1 MYFCVVKTT
10 EEKIEHLIPFA
21 TDERLVRFNEIIAN
35 RMRHLTV
42 VVEDVYQAHN
52 TSAVLRSCDCFGV
65 QDVHIIE
72 NKNEFSVNPDI
83 ALGSSK
89 WLNVHRYNEKDNN
102 TLSCLRSL
110 KEKGYQIA
118 ATTPHTDDV
127 MLSELDLSRPT
138 ALVFGTEKEGISDL
152 VRQEADSFVRI
163 PMYGF
168 TESYNISVSAA
179 LCLYE
184 CTERIRKEG
193 LNWVLSANEKNEIL
207 LTWLM
212 NSIKSSANIL
222 EKFEKS

>member
-1 MYFCVVKTT
+1 MKSVQD
-10 EEKIEHLIPFA
+10 KIQHLLSFA
-21 TDERLVRFNEIIAN
+21 TEDRVVRFQEILQY

-42 VVEDVYQAHN
+42 VIEDIYQAHN

-72 NKNEFSVNPDI
+72 NRNAFSVNPDI
-83 ALGSSK
+83 ALGASK
-89 WLNVHRYNEKDNN
+89 WLNVYQYNEKGNN
-102 TLSCLRSL
+102 TVQALRSL

-127 MLSELDLSRPT
+127 MLSDLDLSQPT

-152 VRQEADSFVRI
+152 VKQEADHFVQI

-168 TESYNISVSAA
+168 TESFNISVSVA

-184 CTERIRKEG
+184 CTERIRKSDIKWE
-193 LNWVLSANEKNEIL
+193 LSPEEKNEVL
-207 LTWLM
+207 LGWLK
-212 NSIKSSANIL
+212 NSIKSAAKIL
-222 EKFEKS
+222 EKFENS

>member
-1 MYFCVVKTT
+1 MYFCLVKSIQD
-10 EEKIEHLIPFA
+10 KIEHLIPFA
-21 TDERLVRFNEIIAN
+21 TEERLLRFNEIIAK

-89 WLNVHRYNEKDNN
+89 WLNVKRYNEKENN
-102 TLSCLRSL
+102 TIDCLRNL
-110 KEKGYQIA
+110 KDKGYQIA

-127 MLSELDLSRPT
+127 MLSDLDLSKPT

-193 LNWVLSANEKNEIL
+193 INWELSDIEKDGIL
-207 LTWLM
+207 LSWLQ
-212 NSIKSSANIL
+212 NSIKSSSKIL

>member
-1 MYFCVVKTT
+1 MYFCTVKTT

-21 TDERLVRFNEIIAN
+21 TDERLTRFNEILAH

-89 WLNVHRYNEKDNN
+89 WLNVNRYNEQKNN
-102 TLSCLRSL
+102 TVECLRSL
-110 KEKGYQIA
+110 KKRGYKIA

-127 MLSELDLSRPT
+127 MLSDLDLSQPT

-193 LNWVLSANEKNEIL
+193 LNWELSESEKNEIL
-207 LTWLM
+207 LSWLK
-212 NSIKSSANIL
+212 NSIKSSSNIL
-222 EKFEKS
+222 EKLEKS